1 MSRREDIA
9 QNIVTTLSAAST
21 PLSIKYVTRQP
32 FEFNQL
38 SNSQYPAVL
47 IQTTSEDRA
56 DATIGDTSIVRESTI
71 TYELFGF
78 VKSTEVDTARNQL
91 IETIEEALDT
101 DRTRNSLALDTQIT
115 NIETDEGITLPVGG
129 VIVTVQVM
137 YNFTRGNT

>member
-38 SNSQYPAVL
+38 SNAQYPAVL
-47 IQTTSEDRA
+47 IQTSSEDRA
-56 DATIGDTSIVRESTI
+56 DATIGDSSILRESTI